1 MPARVKASVRIRLR
15 KLILVGVVL
24 CACQTGGYTS
34 LGELIPP
41 NERIVL
47 KQGGPHA
54 GKSDIGDVV
63 IAYEYTW
70 QPDQQPQ
77 TLLKIKG
84 RILSAPAQSDTVN
97 IYLLALDGQGREFAR
112 DVLFASG
119 FNRGGGG
126 GRWASAAI
134 GRAIA
139 SEIASRPGFR
149 VLLPCRDAR
158 RGAETVRTL
167 RKESGN
173 P

>member
-1 MPARVKASVRIRLR
+1 MDIIRPTKSMHYLFLVI
-15 KLILVGVVL
+15 LIGVVL

-126 GRWASAAI
+126 GSFDDTI
-134 GRAIA
+134 KIPPETMFIA
-139 SEIASRPGFR
+139 FDSYIRRSRGER
-149 VLLPCRDAR
+149 
-158 RGAETVRTL
+158 
-167 RKESGN
+167 
-173 P
+173 